1 MKIAI
6 NKCYGGFSVSKE
18 VYDELGLEWDEYG
31 MLDNAAFG
39 IKSDN
44 WDEYRADPKLIAAIE
59 KIGLE
64 ESSGKYADIGIVE
77 IPDDVK
83 WEIDDYDG
91 IETIHEQHRTW

>member
-1 MKIAI
+1 
-6 NKCYGGFSVSKE
+6 
-18 VYDELGLEWDEYG
+18 